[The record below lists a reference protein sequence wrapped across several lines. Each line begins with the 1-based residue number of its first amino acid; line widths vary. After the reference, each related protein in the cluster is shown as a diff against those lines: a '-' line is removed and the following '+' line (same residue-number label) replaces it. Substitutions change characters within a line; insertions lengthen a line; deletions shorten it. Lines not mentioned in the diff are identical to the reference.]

1 MPEAWPPLGPPLARP
16 PSSPPPR
23 LQVFGVRQRD
33 PTLVPDLLDGASDT
47 AAVVAWREPCREPL
61 THKAEGRRDTAPL
74 PRGNAGV
81 RPSPKWGKKGWML
94 TEFPPYAPA
103 VNGSEIVWRCLKYSG
118 RPFAAYRACQQL
130 CAAVEAILRPFG
142 PNYTSDC
149 QAA

>member
-81 RPSPKWGKKGWML
+81 RPSPKWGKKGWIL
-94 TEFPPYAPA
+94 T
-103 VNGSEIVWRCLKYSG
+103 
-118 RPFAAYRACQQL
+118 
-130 CAAVEAILRPFG
+130 
-142 PNYTSDC
+142 
-149 QAA
+149 